1 MHIPL
6 LEKFSKACIIGVVNQ
21 GSLDLGGY
29 IYARACCVVSPHWDN
44 NLAPSRRSEPKDNPG
59 GLTKQAK
66 QADRSPGRQLLCHRL
81 YVTSSV
87 SMRFGWMYMSCAP
100 GTATLHA
107 TTRHM
112 HHACMVDAG
121 VAQRDV
127 TRGGR
132 WIFFSLRR
140 VDPIRSVDRSRTS
153 MRACM
158 HHVHAGPW
166 STPALAYILH
176 YSSLSPYMDFI
187 LN

>member
-6 LEKFSKACIIGVVNQ
+6 LEKFSKACIIGVVNIIKAAWTLEGIYTPARVVLFRHIETIIWRPRGEANQ
-21 GSLDLGGY
+21 GQ
-29 IYARACCVVSPHWDN
+29 
-44 NLAPSRRSEPKDNPG
+44 SRGP

-158 HHVHAGPW
+158 HHVHAGP
-166 STPALAYILH
+166 
-176 YSSLSPYMDFI
+176 
-187 LN
+187 